1 MLPFL
6 SILFKTNHMRKLI
19 LPVLL
24 LANCFFAKAQSAPPP
39 AADSK
44 QTVNPQEICEGALG
58 FLNQLGTGE
67 EFKKALGSISYQSNE
82 LGLKYREYNSLEKF
96 PYAQK
101 TIIVDTNGL
110 SRHRQAKALMFSE
123 TTSSDQLSKNAV
135 GYFNAMGKLFETCL
149 TPQKFE
155 ADYSAQTVKMHVI
168 KMAYRFKMP
177 SQSNGPFSS
186 LQFGNTLVLEIYIDQ
201 QKNADATYT
210 YDFYLHFKR
219 V

>member
-1 MLPFL
+1 M
-6 SILFKTNHMRKLI
+6 KKLI
-19 LPVLL
+19 LPVFL
-24 LANCFFAKAQSAPPP
+24 LANCFFANAQSAPPP
-39 AADSK
+39 TADSK
-44 QTVNPQEICEGALG
+44 QTVNPQEICEASLG
-58 FLNQLGTGE
+58 ILNLISTTG
-67 EFKKALGSISYQSNE
+67 FGKLLGSIVYESKE
-82 LGLKYREYNSLEKF
+82 MGLNFREYNSLEKF

-110 SRHRQAKALMFSE
+110 NRHRQLKALMFSE

-135 GYFNAMGKLFETCL
+135 GYFNAVGKLFETCL

-155 ADYSAQTVKMHVI
+155 ADYSAQTVKLHAI
-168 KMAYRFKMP
+168 KMAYRYKMP
-177 SQSNGPFSS
+177 SKDNGPFSS

-201 QKNADATYT
+201 KKNMDATYT

>member
-1 MLPFL
+1 MLWFL
-6 SILFKTNHMRKLI
+6 IILFKTNHMKKLI
-19 LPVLL
+19 LPVFL

-39 AADSK
+39 TADSK
-44 QTVNPQEICEGALG
+44 QAVNPQEICAGALG

-67 EFKKALGSISYQSNE
+67 EFKKALGSIAYEGSSM
-82 LGLKYREYNSLEKF
+82 GLKMREYNSLEKF

-135 GYFNAMGKLFETCL
+135 GYFNAIGKLLETCL
-149 TPQKFE
+149 TPQKFV
-155 ADYSAQTVKMHVI
+155 ADYSAQTVKMHEI
-168 KMAYRFKMP
+168 KMAYRFEMP
-177 SQSNGPFSS
+177 SEKSLFSN
-186 LQFGNTLVLEIYIDQ
+186 LQFGNTLVLEIYIDKK
-201 QKNADATYT
+201 KNTDATYT

>member
-1 MLPFL
+1 
-6 SILFKTNHMRKLI
+6 MRKLI
-19 LPVLL
+19 LPVFL
-24 LANCFFAKAQSAPPP
+24 LASCFFANAQSAPPP
-39 AADSK
+39 TADSK
-44 QTVNPQEICEGALG
+44 QAVDPQKICEGALV
-58 FLNQLGTGE
+58 FLNQLGTGD
-67 EFKKALGSISYQSNE
+67 EFKKALGAISYQSNE
-82 LGLKYREYNSLEKF
+82 LGLKYREYNSLENF

-110 SRHRQAKALMFSE
+110 SHHRQAKALMFSE

-135 GYFNAMGKLFETCL
+135 GYFNAIGKLFETCL

-155 ADYSAQTVKMHVI
+155 ADYSAQTVKMHAI
-168 KMAYRFKMP
+168 KMAYRYKMP
-177 SQSNGPFSS
+177 SQASGPFSS

-201 QKNADATYT
+201 KKNADATYT